1 MKPLVNRPIVA
12 DSGFDVTVTR
22 YIKAATAR
30 PRSSFR
36 FTHCIAGLAL
46 SVAAVC
52 GGIAQAD
59 APAVTGEIEAFLVT
73 QSGDGEKLVE
83 ATEAAP
89 GEIMEFR
96 IEFTNASEESV
107 SGVQVVDSIPENT
120 RFVGDSHAADVAAV
134 FEVSVDG
141 GESFESEPVIRIETQ
156 ADGTQ
161 TEIVVPPSDY
171 THLRWIA
178 EEALHADGG
187 TQAFT
192 YRVAVN

>member
-1 MKPLVNRPIVA
+1 MKLPVYRSTVV
-12 DSGFDVTVTR
+12 DSDFDVTVTR
-22 YIKAATAR
+22 YIKAATAQ
-30 PRSSFR
+30 PRSSLR

-46 SVAAVC
+46 GVAALC
-52 GGIAQAD
+52 GGVAQAD

-73 QSGDGEKLVE
+73 QSGEGEKLVE

-96 IEFTNASEESV
+96 IEFTNAGEEAV

-120 RFVGDSHAADVAAV
+120 RFVGDSHAADVAAL

-141 GESFESEPVIRIETQ
+141 GESFESEPVTRIETQ

-161 TEIVVPPSDY
+161 AEIVIPPSDY

-178 EEALHADGG
+178 EEAMHADGG